1 MTNLKGEELQ
11 KLFNDLKEN
20 NKSSFE
26 ILYNKYRKLVY
37 GISYSILKNNEE
49 AEDSTQAVFTKLFQ
63 LDANKLPTSNALSWL
78 YTVTKNNALLILR
91 KKSNNINLNDAYEI
105 EDTNNEINDLI
116 DIESYNKLISRLN
129 NKEKEIISLKIL
141 GNFSFKEI
149 AELLEEPISTIKW
162 RYYKSIHSLKLLLS
176 SLGMFLVTFGIGI
189 KLIFSNNKKSS
200 TINDEQSLQMNNNE
214 NTNSSNQELEDT
226 KDANNRGD
234 STSKFDNIEQ
244 ADNNSYVETEKD
256 ITQENETTQYVE
268 NETNIHNNYVGIG
281 LLSFSGV
288 FLIITIVFL
297 INSIKYKIRSIKKT

>member
-1 MTNLKGEELQ
+1 MANLKGEELQ

-20 NKSSFE
+20 KKSSFE

-78 YTVTKNNALLILR
+78 YTVAKNNALLILR

-105 EDTNNEINDLI
+105 EDTNNEINDLM

-129 NKEKEIISLKIL
+129 IKEKEIISLKIL

-176 SLGMFLVTFGIGI
+176 SLGMFLATFGIGI
-189 KLIFSNNKKSS
+189 KLIFNKKSS
-200 TINDEQSLQMNNNE
+200 TLNDEQSLQMTNNE
-214 NTNSSNQELEDT
+214 NMNSSNQEVEDI
-226 KDANNRGD
+226 KDANNRED
-234 STSKFDNIEQ
+234 STSKFDNTEQ
-244 ADNNSYVETEKD
+244 DDTNSYFETEKD
-256 ITQENETTQYVE
+256 ITLGNETTQYTE
-268 NETNIHNNYVGIG
+268 SKTNIHSNYVGIG
-281 LLSFSGV
+281 LLSFAGV
-288 FLIITIVFL
+288 FFIITIMFL
-297 INSIKYKIRSIKKT
+297 INNIKYKIRSTKKS